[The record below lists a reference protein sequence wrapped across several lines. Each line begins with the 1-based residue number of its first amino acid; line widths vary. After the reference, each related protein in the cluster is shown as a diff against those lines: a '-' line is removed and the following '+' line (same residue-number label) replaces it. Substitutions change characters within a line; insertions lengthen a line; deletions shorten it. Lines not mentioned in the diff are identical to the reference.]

1 MKEKKN
7 FFREALQKYYKPSF
21 TRKKEATEPN
31 FGDKVNDCIISV
43 LKGGDAEFTVLR
55 GLKPVKPN
63 KEIIV
68 LPTGCY
74 TKMLESDDL
83 NIYTKCLSQFG
94 DLPIQQIELIKRCVR
109 GGRIRSCYLNP
120 TVEFET
126 TGGFRYVDCCGQTIT
141 AVTDKS
147 GSVEIN
153 DCVTNGTIE
162 SYNDGRTDGAKIKGV
177 DYGNKYC
184 LCDKEVKQ

>member
-43 LKGGDAEFTVLR
+43 LKGGDAEFPVPR
-55 GLKPVKPN
+55 GLKPVQPN

-83 NIYTKCLSQFG
+83 SIYTKCLLQFG
-94 DLPIQQIELIKRCVR
+94 DLSKQQIELIKRCVR
-109 GGRIRSCYLNP
+109 GGRIRSCDLSP
-120 TVEFET
+120 SVEFESA
-126 TGGFRYVDCCGQTIT
+126 GGYRYTDCCGQVIND
-141 AVTDKS
+141 VTDKT
-147 GSVEIN
+147 GFVEIN
-153 DCVTNGTIE
+153 ACITRDTIE
-162 SYNDGRTDGAKIKGV
+162 SYSDGKTRGAKIKSI
-177 DYGNKYC
+177 KYSDKPC
-184 LCDKEVKQ
+184 LCEKVKQ